1 MLIVLHLAHLLFG
14 VTATVSATIEECLTT
29 VTVAIPAVLGND
41 IPLPQEAYFQPNTR
55 ETANVTWS
63 RSNCGN
69 AASRNFAYWI
79 KYNYSG
85 G

>member
-1 MLIVLHLAHLLFG
+1 MLNVLYLALLLFG
-14 VTATVSATIEECLTT
+14 VIVPASATIEECLAT
-29 VTVAIPAVLGND
+29 VTVLGND
-41 IPLPQEAYFQPNTR
+41 IPLPQEAYFQPNTPQ
-55 ETANVTWS
+55 TANVTWS

-69 AASRNFAYWI
+69 AASRNFAYWL